1 MAHPIR
7 RFDASTVCTASMDTG
22 CVAAAATNGDAC
34 VFGDDTRLVAVWG
47 RPRFTHGDFEAA
59 AQQDIARTVA
69 LAYAGQGTQL
79 FESLS
84 GSFALAILNRHT
96 GEAILAID
104 RIGTRPLY
112 YAVTSDTIV
121 FGSSL
126 DAISA
131 CPSMRSD
138 VDPQSIYDYVSFHV
152 VPGPRTIYA
161 GCTRVLPGTF
171 ASWRNG
177 ALRTQPYWRMQFVED
192 DEQPWPELKGTFLA
206 LLRNSVRETATH
218 GTVGTFLSG
227 GTDSSTIAG
236 LLAEI
241 AGNDVRTFSIGFD
254 AEGYDEMRYARI
266 AARHFGTRHHEYYVT
281 PEDVVAA
288 IPRIASAHDQP
299 FGNASAV
306 PTYYCA
312 RLAREDGVDTL
323 LGGDGG
329 DELFGGNDRYAKQYL
344 YSLYS
349 DLPDTA
355 RKKLIEPLL
364 FLFPEKGI
372 LGLAQRYTRNA
383 CVPMPA
389 RYDNHNL
396 LEHLGP
402 RRVFTEEFLHEVDA
416 AQPSELL
423 RQAYEASNARSL
435 INRMLALDLR
445 FTLSDNDL
453 PKVRRSCELAGV
465 DVQFPLLH
473 DSLVAFSARLP
484 PQLKLR
490 GTRLRYFFKKALRGF
505 LPDEIIAKTKHGFGL
520 PFGLWLQTH
529 RQLREIAMG
538 SLSDLKQRDVVRS
551 EFLDELMSARV
562 AEHPAYYGTMVWVLM
577 MLEQWFDQRKATS
590 PAVRGSQY
598 ATS

>member
-7 RFDASTVCTASMDTG
+7 RFDASAVHTASMDTG
-22 CVAAAATNGDAC
+22 CVAAAATNGDAS
-34 VFGDDTRLVAVWG
+34 VFGDHTRLVAVWG
-47 RPRFTHGDFEAA
+47 RPRFTHGDLEVT
-59 AQQDIARTVA
+59 AQQGIARTVA
-69 LAYAGQGTQL
+69 LAYDQQGTQL

-84 GSFALAILNRHT
+84 GSFALAVLNRHT
-96 GEAILAID
+96 GEAILATD

-112 YAVTSDTIV
+112 YAVTADTVV

-131 CPSMRSD
+131 CPSMQSN

-152 VPGPRTIYA
+152 VPGPRTVYA
-161 GCTRVLPGTF
+161 GSTRVLPGSF
-171 ASWRNG
+171 VSWRNG
-177 ALRTQPYWRMQFVED
+177 ALRTQPYWSMRFVED
-192 DEQPWPELKGTFLA
+192 DEQPWPELKEKFLA
-206 LLRNSVRETATH
+206 LLRNSVRETASH

-241 AGNDVRTFSIGFD
+241 VGNDVRTFSIGFD
-254 AEGYDEMRYARI
+254 AEGYDEMHYARI
-266 AARHFGTRHHEYYVT
+266 AARHFRTRHHEYYVT

-312 RLAREDGVDTL
+312 RLAREEGVDTL

-402 RRVFTEEFLHEVDA
+402 RRVFTDEFLHEVDA

-445 FTLSDNDL
+445 FTLADNDL

-505 LPDEIIAKTKHGFGL
+505 LPDEVISKTKHGFGL

-529 RQLREIAMG
+529 RELREIAMD
-538 SLSDLKQRDVVRS
+538 SLSDLKQRDVIRS
-551 EFLDELMSARV
+551 GFLDELMSARV

-577 MLEQWFDQRKATS
+577 MLEQWFDQRKAIS
-590 PAVRGSQY
+590 PPVRGSQY